1 MFENYDD
8 VVDVSTVCKMLK
20 IGETSCYV
28 LVKENKLKSF
38 KIKNKILIVKQDV
51 IDFIENERRT
61 A

>member
-20 IGETSCYV
+20 IGKTSCYE
-28 LVKENKLKSF
+28 LVKENKIKSF
-38 KIKNKILIVKQDV
+38 KIKNKILIAKQDV
-51 IDFIENERRT
+51 ITFVENERRT

>member
-20 IGETSCYV
+20 IGKTSCYV

-38 KIKNKILIVKQDV
+38 KIKNKILIAKQDV